1 MRAPLNRTER
11 ELIYQGRLSGR
22 TLAEL
27 AAELQCSVMC
37 VRKWSRRLRDE
48 GALGLRDRR
57 RGRPGQGLLSSFD
70 AEVRQ
75 QALHLKQHHRGWGA
89 DRVRLALQTDEHLRG
104 RRLPKRSRLSAFFK
118 ARCTECVAQQH
129 PREAKPPPPRATA
142 AHEVWKLDAQ
152 EGIRLQDHTIA
163 TICNIRDPFA
173 AAMIASQAFAVQTPK
188 RWRKLTWQEYRQ
200 VVRTAA
206 AMWGTLPDALQ
217 TDGELG
223 LAGTSNDPFPGRFT
237 LWLAGLGVEHRLSRP
252 GRPTDNAQV
261 ERSHRTLDGW
271 ALDDDGLADLSHL
284 QQTLDR
290 ERQVY
295 NERFPCRASD
305 CHRNPP
311 LVAHPELR
319 LPRRPYSLEQ
329 EALRFDLRR
338 VDCYLAS
345 FAFPR
350 QVNGVGEVS
359 RGRQLYSVGRKW
371 AGRTLVAC
379 FDADAREWV
388 FCERTAP
395 DEFPERVRRPIK
407 HLDAT
412 DLTGPVHKPAEPAP
426 ASPL

>member
-1 MRAPLNRTER
+1 MRAPLNRAER
-11 ELIYQGRLSGR
+11 ERIYQGRLRGR
-22 TLAEL
+22 PLAEL

-37 VRKWSRRLRDE
+37 VRKWARRLRDE
-48 GALGLRDRR
+48 GALGLRERR
-57 RGRPGQGLLSSFD
+57 RGRPAQGLLSSFN

-75 QALHLKQHHRGWGA
+75 QALRLKQQHRGWGA
-89 DRVRLALQTDEHLRG
+89 DRVRVTLQNDDQLRG
-104 RRLPKRSRLSAFFK
+104 RRLPKRSQLSAFFK
-118 ARCTECVAQQH
+118 ARCTECVAQLH
-129 PREAKPPPPRATA
+129 PRAANPPPPRATA

-173 AAMIASQAFAVQTPK
+173 AAMIASQAFAVQTVK

-223 LAGTSNDPFPGRFT
+223 LAGAANDPFPGRFT
-237 LWLAGLGVEHRLSRP
+237 LWLAGLGIEHRLSRP

-271 ALDDDGLADLSHL
+271 VLDDDGLADLGHL

-295 NERFPCRASD
+295 NQSFPCRASD
-305 CHRNPP
+305 CHRTPP
-311 LVAHPELR
+311 LVADPELR
-319 LPRRPYSLEQ
+319 RPRRPYSAQQ
-329 EALRFDLRR
+329 EAVLFDLRR
-338 VDCYLAS
+338 VDRYLAS

-350 QVNGVGEVS
+350 QVNGVGQVS
-359 RGRQLYSVGRKW
+359 LGRQLYSVGRTW

-379 FDADAREWV
+379 FDVDSRQWV
-388 FCERTAP
+388 FFERTAP
-395 DEFPERVRRPIK
+395 DECQERMRRPSK
-407 HLDAT
+407 HLEAA
-412 DLTGPVHKPAEPAP
+412 DLTGPLDKPAEPASAP
-426 ASPL
+426 QL